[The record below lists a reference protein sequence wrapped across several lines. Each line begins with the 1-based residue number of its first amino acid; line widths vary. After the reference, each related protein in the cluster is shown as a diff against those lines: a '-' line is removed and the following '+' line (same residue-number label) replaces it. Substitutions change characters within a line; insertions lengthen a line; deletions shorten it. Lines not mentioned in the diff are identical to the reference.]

1 MGRDLRFNVT
11 MILHVDPGSHLL
23 QKINDVVL

>member
-1 MGRDLRFNVT
+1 MGRNLRFNVT
-11 MILHVDPGSHLL
+11 MILHVEPDSNWL